1 MVKFHHSDMRSLL
14 EKKPLVLLLSI
25 LALGALTVLAVGL
38 KNVSFN
44 DGQQIGSK
52 EADTFAPPQAVI
64 VPEVPA
70 RTQSM
75 LWVSL
80 IVLFVLIALLLSPEG
95 RKRMLRIIIRMA
107 FIMWGVYFLFKRY
120 PDVFSFLGR
129 AFLTNQLGQEGAGD
143 AANVPPP
150 VFTPPPETPWLSY
163 FVSFLIILGIAI
175 MVWSLY
181 RTWQAL
187 SQRPP
192 GALTDI
198 ARIARSSL
206 RDLSSGHESTDVI
219 MNCYFRMS
227 DVVADKKN
235 LQRGSGVTPAEFAV
249 RLEQA
254 GLPGD
259 SVRRLTRLFERV
271 RYGEQKAG
279 PKDIN
284 EAVAC
289 LTAILQYCGE
299 PV

>member
-1 MVKFHHSDMRSLL
+1 MRSLL
-14 EKKPLVLLLSI
+14 EKKPLVFLLSI
-25 LALGALTVLAVGL
+25 LAVGALTVLAVGL
-38 KNVSFN
+38 RNVPFN
-44 DGQQIGSK
+44 DGQPIGQK
-52 EADTFAPPQAVI
+52 EADTFSPPPQAVI
-64 VPEVPA
+64 VPEVSA
-70 RTQSM
+70 KSQSL

-80 IVLFVLIALLLSPEG
+80 IVLFILIALVLSPEG
-95 RKRMLRIIIRMA
+95 RRRMLRIIVRMA
-107 FIMWGVYFLFKRY
+107 FIMWGIYFIFKRY
-120 PDVFSFLGR
+120 PDAFSFLGR
-129 AFLTNQLGQEGAGD
+129 AFLTNQAAQQNAGD
-143 AANVPPP
+143 VSDLPPP

-163 FVSFLIILGIAI
+163 LVSLLLVLGIVFLA
-175 MVWSLY
+175 WSLY
-181 RTWQAL
+181 RTWQML
-187 SQRPP
+187 NPGSMG

-206 RDLSSGHESTDVI
+206 RDLSSGRESTDVI

-227 DVVADKKN
+227 DVVADKKH
-235 LQRGSGVTPAEFAV
+235 LQRGSGMTPAEFAV

-279 PKDIN
+279 PKDVN